1 VGADNAIIRRMLRD
15 PWLRALAVVALAIAG
30 FYLVGLIW
38 QVFEQFADIFLLF
51 FLAWLLAFVLEPV
64 VGMAERARLP
74 RLPAIAATYVVLL
87 VFLSAAVILL
97 VPALTAEVAEIVRKL
112 PSYSEQ
118 VAGWVARLQDG
129 ANVWLLEHNS
139 PVMLDTR
146 SALNPN
152 DLTRRVDA
160 VGPTILGNALGLA
173 TGVLTLLFGLLLV
186 VILSFYFMLDGARL
200 AELFIRTLPRRA
212 QDDTRF
218 LVANI
223 HRAFAGFLRGQVIIA
238 LAGGLGTGLIMSLLH
253 VDYALLCSVVA
264 SVMLLIPFLGPVIAV
279 WLPITIALLTN
290 SEAIWALLVA
300 LLALQQ
306 VLFQLISPRIFSTQV
321 GMHPLAVFFAVLA
334 GARVAGIWGAVFGV
348 PVVAVVLSMY
358 SFYRASQ
365 EERAARLHEELPG
378 LELVSVGPEAASG
391 PIPLSNQR
399 KELGRS

>member
-1 VGADNAIIRRMLRD
+1 MLRD
-15 PWLRALAVVALAIAG
+15 PWLRALAVVALAIGG
-30 FYLVGLIW
+30 FYLIGLIW

-64 VGMAERARLP
+64 VALAERSRLP

-87 VFLSAAVILL
+87 ILLSAAVILL
-97 VPALTAEVAEIVRKL
+97 VPALSAEVAEIVRKL

-118 VAGWVARLQDG
+118 VAGWVTVVQDG

-146 SALNPN
+146 SALNPT
-152 DLTRRVDA
+152 DLARRVDA
-160 VGPTILGNALGLA
+160 VGPAVLSNALGLA
-173 TGVLTLLFGLLLV
+173 TGVLTLLFGLLLL

-200 AELFIRTLPRRA
+200 AEAFIRTLPLRA
-212 QDDTRF
+212 QDDARF

-223 HRAFAGFLRGQVIIA
+223 HRAFSGFLRGQVIIA
-238 LAGGLGTGLIMSLLH
+238 LLGGVGTGIIMSLLH
-253 VDYALLCSVVA
+253 VDYALLASTVA
-264 SVMLLIPFLGPVIAV
+264 SIVLLIPFIGPVIAV
-279 WLPITIALLTN
+279 WLPLTIALFTN
-290 SEAIWALLVA
+290 SDAIWVLLIG

-306 VLFQLISPRIFSTQV
+306 VLFQLIGPRIFSTQV

-365 EERAARLHEELPG
+365 EERAARLQEELPG
-378 LELVSVGPEAASG
+378 QELVSVESSAASG
-391 PIPLSNQR
+391 PIPLSGQR
-399 KELGRS
+399 KEMGRS